1 MNLFHFQLQSAC
13 VRGEAA
19 CQPDGRGDG
28 VVRVQGGRLPNARPH
43 LAQGRQGPP
52 PRRRLPALRKPVHRR
67 LHLRRQELHGR
78 GEVCV
83 PNKESSKATGDLSDT
98 LHHRSTSS
106 LTVEDLEK
114 KPRKVVEIVTPL
126 ENQSVKYG
134 EPLELSVKGV
144 DPQREGIS

>member
-1 MNLFHFQLQSAC
+1 MSEEINTF
-13 VRGEAA
+13 
-19 CQPDGRGDG
+19 
-28 VVRVQGGRLPNARPH
+28 
-43 LAQGRQGPP
+43 
-52 PRRRLPALRKPVHRR
+52 
-67 LHLRRQELHGR
+67 
-78 GEVCV
+78 
-83 PNKESSKATGDLSDT
+83 
-98 LHHRSTSS
+98 HHRSTSS